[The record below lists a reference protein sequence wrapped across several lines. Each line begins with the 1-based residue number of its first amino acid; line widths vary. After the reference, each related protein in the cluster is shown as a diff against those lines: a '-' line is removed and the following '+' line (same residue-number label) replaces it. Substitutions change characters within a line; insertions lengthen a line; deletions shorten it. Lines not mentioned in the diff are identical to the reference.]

1 MSKEERRLSILTA
14 AKEVFAERGY
24 SGAGVADIIDRAGV
38 ARGTF
43 YLYFESK
50 RSVFAALIDH
60 AIQAIQ
66 DLLAPISMDSPEG
79 IVPGLLD
86 NMERIKSYFLEDP
99 DLARVIIVEAML
111 LDSDSSEQVLEVE
124 QRLAAW
130 LSGLVRRWQE
140 EGILRPMSA
149 EVVARVYLGS
159 IKEIL
164 RQQLITGTLSQDID
178 EVTYTILDIF
188 VFGLLAPEHNQLAA
202 DFFAGMDGPDDER
215 NDP

>member
-14 AKEVFAERGY
+14 AKEVFADRGY
-24 SGAGVADIIDRAGV
+24 SSAGVADIIEKAGV

-60 AIQAIQ
+60 AIQSVQ
-66 DLLAPISMDSPEG
+66 ELLVPIPADRPEE
-79 IVPGLLD
+79 IVPGLLE
-86 NMERIKSYFLEDP
+86 NAERIKQYFFDDP
-99 DLARVIIVEAML
+99 ELARVIIVEAML

-124 QRLAAW
+124 QRVADW
-130 LSGLVRRWQE
+130 LSGLVKRWQDN
-140 EGILRPMSA
+140 GMLRPMDA
-149 EVVARVYLGS
+149 DVVAWLYLGS
-159 IKEIL
+159 LKEIL
-164 RQQLITGTLSQDID
+164 RQHLITGALATDID
-178 EVTYTILDIF
+178 EITHTILDIF

-202 DFFAGMDGPDDER
+202 DYFAEIDGPDDGR